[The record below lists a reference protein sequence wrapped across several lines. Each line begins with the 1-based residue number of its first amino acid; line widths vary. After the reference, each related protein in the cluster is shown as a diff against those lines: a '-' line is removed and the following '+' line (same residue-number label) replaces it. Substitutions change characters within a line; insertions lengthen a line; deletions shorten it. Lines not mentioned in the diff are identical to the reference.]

1 MASDAGGS
9 GSPHP
14 HEFHIQID
22 RAHFSVSEEE
32 LTGAQL
38 RQLPQPA
45 VGGDRDL
52 YEIRP
57 GNPDLLITDPEE
69 VKMHDGLRFFTA
81 PKQINPGA

>member
-1 MASDAGGS
+1 MTVTPGS
-9 GSPHP
+9 TDSAHQ

-22 RAHFSVSEEE
+22 RAHFTVAQDQ
-32 LTGAQL
+32 LRGAQL
-38 RQLPQPA
+38 RALPNPPI
-45 VGGDRDL
+45 GSDRDL

-57 GNPDLLITDPEE
+57 GNPDLLIGDSEA